1 MAFKINNP
9 FKSPLHNDDPALK
22 IIENNKRI
30 IQERRN
36 QYQGLKDE
44 RQHVADARD
53 NVKNVLSNE
62 SLQEQNL
69 KYQDTLAGKQL
80 QEYLKNNNVQS
91 SKGDDDIL
99 GGKLVKKSTFDWLE
113 NIEGNPIYE
122 GDEIGSS
129 RMGCNSYACA
139 IGGAAGMRVPQNE
152 KGGINI
158 YEESAN
164 GGKGGNV
171 WYASGDPMPIVPW
184 NRRFDK
190 RAEDLGFELQPK
202 GTLPDQGDFIRA
214 GYDMHQGDYVYDE
227 QTGEYNTV
235 NLPYGSTGHAAIAT
249 ESLAEGGKAAYNP
262 GDIYKGVKQN
272 KFYLQNI
279 GFKGGKGTEA
289 TDRVQRY
296 VGSVP
301 YLENKFTEYSEDPN
315 NKLQTWDTSSLEQP
329 IAIPDPK
336 ESIPDIKMP
345 IRYTPDQIKKMKK
358 ESRKRNK

>member
-30 IQERRN
+30 IQERRD

-53 NVKNVLSNE
+53 NVKNVLSDE

-69 KYQDTLAGKQL
+69 KYEDTLAGKEL
-80 QEYLKNNNVQS
+80 QDYLKNNNIS
-91 SKGDDDIL
+91 HDYRNDSIL

-113 NIEGNPIYE
+113 NVEGT
-122 GDEIGSS
+122 S

-139 IGGAAGMRVPQNE
+139 IGGAAGMRVPQND

-158 YEESAN
+158 WEESAN

-171 WYASGDPMPIVPW
+171 WYASGDKMPIVPW
-184 NRRFDK
+184 NKRFDE

-214 GYDMHQGDYVYDE
+214 GYEVENPLYDN
-227 QTGEYNTV
+227 EYGNTV
-235 NLPYGSTGHAAIAT
+235 HAAVAT
-249 ESLAEGGKAAYNP
+249 DSLAEGGKAAYNP
-262 GDIYKGVKQN
+262 GDIYKGVRQN
-272 KFYLQNI
+272 KFYLKDI
-279 GFKGGKGTEA
+279 GFKGGKGTDA

-301 YLENKFTEYSEDPN
+301 YLENKFTEYGDDPN
-315 NKLQTWDTSSLEQP
+315 NKLQMWDTSSLEQP
-329 IAIPDPK
+329 IEISEPEENLEGLLTLPTNRFD
-336 ESIPDIKMP
+336 ES
-345 IRYTPDQIKKMKK
+345 TLSKKDL
-358 ESRKRNK
+358 RKFNRNK

>member
-44 RQHVADARD
+44 RQHVADARN
-53 NVKNVLSNE
+53 NVKNVVDNALSGKNE
-62 SLQEQNL
+62 YTLPGN
-69 KYQDTLAGKQL
+69 DTIRQRRSGNPK
-80 QEYLKNNNVQS
+80 
-91 SKGDDDIL
+91 DIL

-113 NIEGNPIYE
+113 GIDTEYQT
-122 GDEIGSS
+122 S
-129 RMGCNSYACA
+129 RPGCNSYACA
-139 IGGAAGMRVPQNE
+139 VGGEAGMRVPVNE
-152 KGGINI
+152 AGGVNI

-184 NRRFDK
+184 NQRFDK
-190 RAEDLGFELQPK
+190 RAKDLGFELQPE
-202 GTLPDQGDFIRA
+202 GTTVEAGDFIRQ
-214 GYDMHQGDYVYDE
+214 GYDEEYYDNWE
-227 QTGEYNTV
+227 YDDDGNEIAIGESRPGTYH
-235 NLPYGSTGHAAIAT
+235 SIIAT
-249 ESLAEGGKAAYNP
+249 DSVKNLGRGAYNS
-262 GDIYKGVKQN
+262 GDIYEGLKTGSA
-272 KFYLQNI
+272 
-279 GFKGGKGTEA
+279 GGYGIKDSDFDADTYN
-289 TDRVQRY
+289 RIQRY

-301 YLENKFTEYSEDPN
+301 YLENKFTEYGEDPN

-336 ESIPDIKMP
+336 KSIPDIKMP